1 MGTSEKDTVISTTTI
16 KTMDKLEEK
25 TYYKYRNL
33 TDFERFLDVVVNNR
47 LYGAVYKELNDP
59 MEGRFN
65 TTGLDKKDFEDIYKR
80 LKTTRIC
87 SMLTKQDSQTFPDDY
102 LMWSHYA
109 DSHKGCCLELQP
121 TKQYN
126 DGWQLIEV
134 KYQDNLPIIDT
145 FNLDDGIHKILSVKT
160 PIWKTE
166 HEVRAVKQYDEN
178 RFSTQSE
185 YYHVKIVAVYF
196 GERVSKAKCDFY
208 KKFISKINAAIK
220 LNRIREDKSNPGFFP
235 TLVAELI

>member
-1 MGTSEKDTVISTTTI
+1 
-16 KTMDKLEEK
+16 MDKLEEK
-25 TYYKYRNL
+25 TYYKYRSL
-33 TDFERFLDVVVNNR
+33 SDFERFLDIIVNNR

-59 MEGRFN
+59 MEGKFN
-65 TTGLDKKDFEDIYKR
+65 TTGLIKKDFEDIYKK

-87 SMLTKQDSQTFPDDY
+87 SVLTKQDDQTFPNDY

-109 DSHKGCCLELQP
+109 DSHKGCCIEVQH

-145 FNLDDGIHKILSVKT
+145 TKLNEGIRSILSVKT
-160 PIWKTE
+160 PIWNTE
-166 HEVRAVKQYDEN
+166 HEVRAVKQYDDN
-178 RFSTQSE
+178 KFSTQSE

-196 GERVSKAKCDFY
+196 GERVPKTKCEFY
-208 KKFISKINAAIK
+208 QKIISKVNPEIK
-220 LNRIREDKSNPGFFP
+220 LYRIREDKSNHDFFP
-235 TLVAELI
+235 TLISEPI

>member
-1 MGTSEKDTVISTTTI
+1 
-16 KTMDKLEEK
+16 MDKLDEK

-33 TDFERFLDVVVNNR
+33 SDFERFLDVVVNNR

-65 TTGLDKKDFEDIYKR
+65 TVGLDKKDFEDIYKR

-87 SMLTKQDSQTFPDDY
+87 SMLAKQESQTFPDDY

-109 DSHKGCCLELQP
+109 DSHKGCCVELQP

-134 KYQDNLPIIDT
+134 QYQDSLPVIDT
-145 FNLDDGIHKILSVKT
+145 SDLDEGIRNILSVKT
-160 PIWKTE
+160 PIWESE
-166 HEVRAVKQYDEN
+166 HEVRAIKQYDAS
-178 RFSTQSE
+178 RFGTQSE
-185 YYHVKIVAVYF
+185 YYHVKTVAVYF
-196 GERVSKAKCDFY
+196 GERVPKAKCDFY
-208 KKFISKINAAIK
+208 KRIISRTNPGIK
-220 LNRIREDKSNPGFFP
+220 LYRIREDKSNLGFFP
-235 TLVAELI
+235 TLVSELV